1 MYHSILF
8 VTVISLTS
16 TYATPSRS
24 ILAGNRIVGPMAK
37 NSGFF
42 RSRKILGGSRRL
54 ELRAEKKASE
64 KAVDPQKA
72 VEALGEIA
80 GKIQEYT
87 DKSSTWTEEDR
98 AQWKSEY
105 ETLVQTIAVP
115 ALSFTS
121 ANLLTSTG
129 VFFAILSALKYSG
142 KGFEDIVTLA
152 GGLPLLGDPL
162 QNLLQ
167 NVDSSLGNVAI
178 ALLAVDI
185 LAPLTIPIAAGLTPL
200 VGTWYKTRL
209 ESILDNLA

>member
-142 KGFEDIVTLA
+142 DIPSPNPNSTSN
-152 GGLPLLGDPL
+152 PNPNPNPNSNPNPISYPDP
-162 QNLLQ
+162 NP
-167 NVDSSLGNVAI
+167 N
-178 ALLAVDI
+178 
-185 LAPLTIPIAAGLTPL
+185 PIPNP
-200 VGTWYKTRL
+200 
-209 ESILDNLA
+209 DPNPN